1 MSTSPR
7 ISVTLDGP
15 SDWDEWIEIIKTIAL
30 AGKVWDYVDP
40 SEDEVPALEEPRL
53 PRPMDVN
60 IYATTFGLLS
70 PQEREEYRI
79 LRQDYK
85 WQRDQYDR
93 QDNALASL
101 RTSIQSSVSRTY
113 LHYTFGTSNAREM
126 IIELQKRL
134 QPTDQLRELN
144 LSTEYQKLK
153 TAPESQDVDNWLC
166 SWEKTYHHCTE
177 INLPETQG
185 TRAVRDFLRAVSSII
200 PEFSTYWVNDMA
212 KEDGQDAPDLYRM
225 VELFRDQRRHL
236 AVEKGYVS
244 QSAFTT
250 TFQDQQPQEGDHE
263 KRDCLCGK
271 PHRFKDC
278 PYLIREKRPP
288 DWTPDQ
294 DIQDR
299 IKEKLQNP
307 RLKAAV
313 KHARA
318 SQAKKL
324 QRIRYRIRH

>member
-70 PQEREEYRI
+70 QQEREEYRI

-113 LHYTFGTSNAREM
+113 LHTTHSEP
-126 IIELQKRL
+126 
-134 QPTDQLRELN
+134 PTPERC
-144 LSTEYQKLK
+144 LS
-153 TAPESQDVDNWLC
+153 
-166 SWEKTYHHCTE
+166 
-177 INLPETQG
+177 
-185 TRAVRDFLRAVSSII
+185 
-200 PEFSTYWVNDMA
+200 
-212 KEDGQDAPDLYRM
+212 
-225 VELFRDQRRHL
+225 
-236 AVEKGYVS
+236 
-244 QSAFTT
+244 
-250 TFQDQQPQEGDHE
+250 
-263 KRDCLCGK
+263 
-271 PHRFKDC
+271 
-278 PYLIREKRPP
+278 
-288 DWTPDQ
+288 
-294 DIQDR
+294 
-299 IKEKLQNP
+299 
-307 RLKAAV
+307 
-313 KHARA
+313 
-318 SQAKKL
+318 
-324 QRIRYRIRH
+324 RYRSDFS